1 MLGYGHVPEPA
12 IVPGVR
18 EIAEAVR
25 AVTAQAGDT
34 C

>member
-1 MLGYGHVPEPA
+1 VPEPA

-34 C
+34 R